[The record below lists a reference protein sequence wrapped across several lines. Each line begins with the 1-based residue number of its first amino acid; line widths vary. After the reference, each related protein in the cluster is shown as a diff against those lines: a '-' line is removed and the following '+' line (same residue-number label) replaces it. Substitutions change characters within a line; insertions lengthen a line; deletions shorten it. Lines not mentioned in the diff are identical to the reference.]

1 MKNCIKVNGATFVK
15 IVYWQMK
22 GDIKETFHTQKQKV
36 TEEYRMFG
44 LGPDLG
50 GKIWND
56 NEGNV
61 ATEGNTRIAS

>member
-1 MKNCIKVNGATFVK
+1 
-15 IVYWQMK
+15 MK